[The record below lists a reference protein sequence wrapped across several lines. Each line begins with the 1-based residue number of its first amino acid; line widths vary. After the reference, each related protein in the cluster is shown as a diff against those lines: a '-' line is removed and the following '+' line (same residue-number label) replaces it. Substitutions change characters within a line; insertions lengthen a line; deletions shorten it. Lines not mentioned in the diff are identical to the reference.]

1 MIESAGSRTAGTSRP
16 RKLRNRI
23 AARLRAEEGQAMPE
37 LALGICVLLVV
48 VLGIIDFGKAIN
60 YWNDDNHLAN
70 LGARM
75 AAVGSTGSTCGGTD
89 YSTSGTLAGYI
100 RCEAGLD
107 SGELTSGGGGN
118 GVQNGGACV
127 QVSASSAAVG
137 QPVTVTVSEQ
147 YKWLP
152 VPMLGG
158 FGNLGTTS
166 VSGTATMRLEQAPPS
181 GVVSSAGC

>member
-1 MIESAGSRTAGTSRP
+1 
-16 RKLRNRI
+16 
-23 AARLRAEEGQAMPE
+23 
-37 LALGICVLLVV
+37 
-48 VLGIIDFGKAIN
+48 
-60 YWNDDNHLAN
+60 
-70 LGARM
+70 
-75 AAVGSTGSTCGGTD
+75 
-89 YSTSGTLAGYI
+89 
-100 RCEAGLD
+100 
-107 SGELTSGGGGN
+107 
-118 GVQNGGACV
+118 V